1 MNGKFYLSLVV
12 FLIAWS
18 GVSAQLNMTFRSQL
32 PYPGQE
38 LANIWGYADV
48 AGNEYALVG
57 HTSGLS
63 IVNVTDPD
71 NPVQVQQV
79 NGTWSYWREVRT
91 WQNYAYVVTEGG
103 TLGLQIIE
111 LGGLPGSVT
120 TKYWKGTGAI
130 NNLLNKAHSLQI
142 TDGYLYLNGTNLF
155 GGRTIIVSLADPW
168 NPVYMGV
175 ITGSYVHDGY
185 VRNDTLWACNIY
197 QGYVS
202 VFNVANKSAP
212 VLLNTQ
218 NTPNNFP
225 HNTWLNGSGSVLFTT
240 DEVSNSWLS
249 SFDVS
254 DVNNITLLDKVQ
266 VTPGSGSI
274 VHNTHVYNDY
284 AVTSW
289 YRDGVV
295 VVDAARPDNL
305 IVVGQYDTSPL
316 AGNGFNGCWGVYPY
330 LPSGNILASDIEGGL
345 FVLTPNYLRGC
356 YLEGIVSD
364 SVTGSPLPNSLV
376 QIVTTNI
383 SETTKITGQYKTGIA
398 TAGNYAIT
406 ISRNGYVTKTINVN
420 LANGVLTTLNVQL
433 VPVGTPLPV
442 TWAYLEGVAD
452 GDCNKLTWGT
462 YTENNA
468 DGFWVQRS
476 ADAMNFEDIDFV
488 SANNLVTISN
498 YEFNDCETEDKNW
511 YYRLKQIDFDGR
523 IDFSKTIFV
532 ERKERLITIYPNPF
546 TDVIIINSTEV
557 IEEIQ
562 LFNSLGEGKRINYSS
577 GKMEINDLP
586 AGIYYL
592 KIFTE
597 SETVVKK
604 IIKQ

>member
-1 MNGKFYLSLVV
+1 
-12 FLIAWS
+12 
-18 GVSAQLNMTFRSQL
+18 MTFRSQL
-32 PYPGQE
+32 TYPGQE
-38 LANIWGYADV
+38 LANIWGYAD
-48 AGNEYALVG
+48 ATGNEYALVG

-71 NPVQVQQV
+71 NPAQVQLV

-103 TLGLQIIE
+103 TLGLQIIN
-111 LGGLPGSVT
+111 LSVLPGSVT
-120 TKYWKGTGAI
+120 TKYWKGSGAI

-175 ITGSYVHDGY
+175 ISGTYVHDGY

-202 VFNVANKSAP
+202 VFNVANKNSP
-212 VLLNTQ
+212 QLINTQ

-225 HNTWLNGSGSVLFTT
+225 HNTWLNSSGSVLFTT

-254 DVNNITLLDKVQ
+254 DVGNITLLDKVQ

-274 VHNTHVYNDY
+274 VHNTHVHNDY

-289 YRDGVV
+289 YRDGVA

-305 IVVGQYDTSPL
+305 IVVGHYDTSPF

-345 FVLTPNYLRGC
+345 FVLTPNYVRGC
-356 YLEGIVSD
+356 YLEGIVTD
-364 SVTGSPLPNSLV
+364 SLTGSPLSNALV
-376 QIVTTNI
+376 QIVSTNV
-383 SETTKITGQYKTGIA
+383 SENTKITGQYKTGLA
-398 TAGNYAIT
+398 AAGNYNVT
-406 ISRNGYVTKTINVN
+406 FSRTGYISKTINVN
-420 LANGVLTTLNVQL
+420 LSNGVLTTLNVQL
-433 VPVGTPLPV
+433 APVGTPLPV
-442 TWAYLEGVAD
+442 TWAYFEGSTD
-452 GDCNKLTWGT
+452 ENCNVLKWGT
-462 YTENNA
+462 YSETNA
-468 DGFWVQRS
+468 EGFYVQRS
-476 ADAMNFEDIDFV
+476 VDAEFFEEIHFV
-488 SANNLVTISN
+488 PATNTNLLSH
-498 YEFNDCETEDKNW
+498 YEFTDCEPGNKGW
-511 YYRLKQIDFDGR
+511 YYRIRQIDYDGK
-523 IDFSKTIFV
+523 IDYTQIIFIRS
-532 ERKERLITIYPNPF
+532 RKPEIHVFPNPF
-546 TDVIIINSTEV
+546 SSEIYFDTDEPVMNV
-557 IEEIQ
+557 Q
-562 LFNSLGEGKRINYSS
+562 LFNSMGKEIKIINESDNKIIVGEK
-577 GKMEINDLP
+577 LP

-592 KIFTE
+592 RIQ
-597 SETVVKK
+597 
-604 IIKQ
+604 KQMEIYFERLIRN